1 VKPLL
6 IIAGSSGVIGN
17 HLINAALARYDIRV
31 LTRSVDPG
39 RRGDVQQVSWNPR
52 AAKENNEQ
60 ALQSTGNAL
69 SGAYAIINLSGSS
82 IADGRLDKKHQQ
94 EVLESRVDAANT
106 LLEAFKRSHNPPA
119 IWFQA
124 SAVGYYGDRK
134 EEILDEYSPP
144 QTGYFLS
151 DICVAWENAAKPF
164 EDFVFDKETR
174 IVTGRFGV
182 VLAKDAPAWQKMLQ
196 PIKAW
201 VGGPLGSGRQWY
213 PWVDAD
219 DLARAILF
227 LIENGSCEGPYNL
240 TAPEAARQLELF
252 RKAAKKLHRPGFT
265 PVPAFALRLLLG
277 KNAADVFVLN
287 SANVKPKRLLEAG
300 FKFTYPTVDK
310 VLEKLL

>member
-6 IIAGSSGVIGN
+6 VIVGSSGVIGQ
-17 HLINAALARYDIRV
+17 HLINAAKARYDIKV
-31 LTRSVDPG
+31 LTRRVNPDG
-39 RRGDVQQVSWNPR
+39 RSDVQQVSWNPK
-52 AAKENNEQ
+52 AVKENNEQ
-60 ALQSTGNAL
+60 ALQSTANAL
-69 SGAYAIINLSGSS
+69 SGAHAIVNLSGSS

-94 EVLESRVDAANT
+94 EVLESRVDSATT
-106 LLEAFKRSHNPPA
+106 LLGALKRSQNPPA

-134 EEILDEYSPP
+134 EEVLNESSPP
-144 QTGYFLS
+144 KTGYFLS
-151 DICVAWENAAKPF
+151 DISVAWENAAKPF
-164 EDFVFDKETR
+164 ESFVFDKEAR
-174 IVTGRFGV
+174 LIIGRFGV

-196 PIKAW
+196 PIKAF

-213 PWVDAD
+213 PWIDAD

-227 LIENGSCEGPYNL
+227 LIENSSCKGPYNL

-277 KNAADVFVLN
+277 SNAAEALLLN
-287 SANVKPKRLLEAG
+287 SANVKPKRLIEAG
-300 FKFTYPTVDK
+300 FKFNYPTIDK
-310 VLEKLL
+310 ALEKLL

>member
-6 IIAGSSGVIGN
+6 VIAGSSGVIGN

-31 LTRSVDPG
+31 LTRRIDPE
-39 RRGDVQQVSWNPR
+39 RRGDVQQVSWNPT

-106 LLEAFKRSHNPPA
+106 LLAAFKRSHNPPA

-134 EEILDEYSPP
+134 EEVLNEHSPP

-151 DICVAWENAAKPF
+151 DISVAWENAAKPF
-164 EDFVFDKETR
+164 EDFVFDKEAR
-174 IVTGRFGV
+174 LVIGRFGV

-213 PWVDAD
+213 PWIDAD

-227 LIENGSCEGPYNL
+227 LIENNACQGAFNL

-252 RKAAKKLHRPGFT
+252 RKAAKKLNRPGFT
-265 PVPAFALRLLLG
+265 PVPAFALKLLLG
-277 KNAADVFVLN
+277 KNAAEALLLN
-287 SANVKPKRLLEAG
+287 STNVKPERLLEAG
-300 FKFTYPTVDK
+300 FKFTYPTIDK
-310 VLEKLL
+310 ALEKLL